1 MLYDYGCH
9 SCGETLKDVKQSIH
23 DKALKKC
30 PSCGKNTLERV
41 PYGGLGA
48 FMKHGS
54 NSIGSQADKNWSNMG
69 HYQRSEIEHKNKP
82 NSEGVNKKQD
92 RKDIN
97 TMTAKQR
104 ERYIITGEK

>member
-9 SCGETLKDVKQSIH
+9 DCGETLKDVKQSIH
-23 DKALKKC
+23 DKALEKC

-69 HYQRSEIEHKNKP
+69 SYKKSEIEAQDKESKQGKDKKDQRKTL
-82 NSEGVNKKQD
+82 NS
-92 RKDIN
+92 
-97 TMTAKQR
+97 MTDKQR

>member
-9 SCGETLKDVKQSIH
+9 NCGETLEDVKQSIH
-23 DKALKKC
+23 DEALTKC

-48 FMKHGS
+48 FVKDAKT
-54 NSIGSQADKNWSNMG
+54 IGQIADKNWSNMG
-69 HYQRSEIEHKNKP
+69 SYKRSEIEAQNKT
-82 NSEGVNKKQD
+82 STDANKKKEE
-92 RKDIN
+92 RKAIAKMND
-97 TMTAKQR
+97 KQR